1 MDFVTIKS
9 FEIDVGDGKKEI
21 IEYEDDLTFGEFEQ
35 LLNQTTDFS
44 DVSRVKVNIPRYKEL
59 LLLTVLRK
67 APFPIKDA
75 DALRRTK
82 SSIIKQIIRGVMKDY
97 PLAKFLE
104 ESAQMIVGD
113 DQPILNS
120 STTSLLEN
128 LDGTNL

>member
-1 MDFVTIKS
+1 VTIKS

-21 IEYEDDLTFGEFEQ
+21 IEYEDDLTFGKFEQ

-97 PLAKFLE
+97 PLAKFLK
-104 ESAQMIVGD
+104 ESAQMIVGE